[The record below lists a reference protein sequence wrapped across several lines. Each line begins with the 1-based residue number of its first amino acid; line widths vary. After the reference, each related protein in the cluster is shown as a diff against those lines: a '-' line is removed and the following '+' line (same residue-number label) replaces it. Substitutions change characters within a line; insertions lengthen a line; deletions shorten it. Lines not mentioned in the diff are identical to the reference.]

1 MLPLGV
7 ADRLPPGGLNFNKPP
22 RIASCATV
30 SLTEAKQSSF
40 ANHLRQGY
48 GGQEATEGKRK
59 EKIMADK
66 PTVKFE
72 VRAQRDPV
80 NNVTIYVPAIVDR
93 SAAKSLAT
101 VIENAIDRG
110 LIVGVKPSAAN
121 GIATGLCEQLFKEF
135 KDGNAVN
142 FDGYFYG
149 RLYLDGT
156 VNADGRITSE
166 NSINIRLVKGAK
178 WALAT
183 NDFSFTNIA
192 DDKTPNVEFLI
203 SACTGAVRGK
213 LIKEQAILVNGSTF
227 GDDAEHVSAKFV
239 FEDGT
244 EVVGSVTSCGENLI
258 AVAWPGA
265 MSGVADGTEVSLT
278 VTRTEGEMEYVSM
291 PKTATIVSAA

>member
-1 MLPLGV
+1 MLPVGV
-7 ADRLPPGGLNFNKPP
+7 THCPTPGGLDFNKLL
-22 RIASCATV
+22 RIASCAAV
-30 SLTEAKQSSF
+30 SHNGEAQ
-40 ANHLRQGY
+40 
-48 GGQEATEGKRK
+48 KRK

-66 PTVKFE
+66 PTVKYE
-72 VRAQRDPV
+72 VRAQRDPI

-93 SAAKSLAT
+93 NAAKSLAT

-135 KDGNAVN
+135 SDGNAVN

-213 LIKEQAILVNGSTF
+213 LVKEQAILVNGSTF

-239 FEDGT
+239 FADGT

-258 AVAWPGA
+258 AVAWPDA
-265 MSGVADGTEVSLT
+265 MSGVADGTEVTLT
-278 VTRTEGEMEYVSM
+278 VTRVEDEMEYVSM